1 MEKQEIQELF
11 NKYATDLA
19 PDFETE
25 TMNICD
31 FTKFLE
37 DNSIPMQLPVKVNFA
52 DTLLDKFEAEVET
65 EKDYIDERSDLPEG
79 KGIWE
84 GIRLSRVF
92 LKEIVRLSK
101 ISA

>member
-1 MEKQEIQELF
+1 MKKKEIKELF
-11 NKYATDLA
+11 DKYASDLA
-19 PDFETE
+19 ADYKTE
-25 TMNICD
+25 VMNICD
-31 FTKFLE
+31 FTKFIK
-37 DNSIPMQLPVKVNFA
+37 DSIPMQLPVKVNFA

>member
-52 DTLLDKFEAEVET
+52 EVNEV
-65 EKDYIDERSDLPEG
+65 IDELIEKNLNKERWQMRPDNWREFVG
-79 KGIWE
+79 YEKA
-84 GIRLSRVF
+84 
-92 LKEIVRLSK
+92 LKELKTILSK